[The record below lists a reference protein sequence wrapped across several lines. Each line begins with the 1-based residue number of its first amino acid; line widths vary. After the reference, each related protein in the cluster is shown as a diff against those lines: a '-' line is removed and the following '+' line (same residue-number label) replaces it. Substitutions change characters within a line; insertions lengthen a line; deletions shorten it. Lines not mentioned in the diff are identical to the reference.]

1 MRRLVLLAAVLAAS
15 AGILAWWFSPG
26 QIVKRRTRNVLDLLT
41 LDAGTPAT
49 NRMLGT
55 FSLGRLLDDPVA
67 LDLPSAGEAN
77 GSFSRQDLEAGY
89 QWLCRN
95 VKESRVRVI
104 RFDPVATTNG
114 SAVVHAEL
122 DARVDLQDSRP
133 FDGPSDATF
142 EWRKRDDGWRLAR
155 VSWRGR

>member
-1 MRRLVLLAAVLAAS
+1 MRRLALLAAVLATS

-26 QIVKRRTRNVLDLLT
+26 QVVKRRTRHVLDLLT

-55 FSLGRLLDDPVA
+55 FSLGRLLDDPVE
-67 LDLPSAGEAN
+67 LDLPSSGEAN

-95 VKESRVRVI
+95 VNESRVRVI

-114 SAVVHAEL
+114 SAIVHAEL
-122 DARVDLQDSRP
+122 DARVELPDRRP
-133 FDGPSDATF
+133 FDGPSDAIF

-155 VSWRGR
+155 VSWHGR